1 MKKVIQRNQQNPAR
15 LEIELAAVR
24 SLGKSLASRL
34 AEIELLPAMPLRQAF
49 STPNK

>member
-34 AEIELLPAMPLRQAF
+34 AEIELLPAILLRQAF
-49 STPNK
+49 SIPKK